1 MPLYAPFDGVAHQ
14 LLHLR
19 VPRQEH
25 PMTEATMSRDEI
37 VSLAKYAGLDLPP
50 EYFDE
55 LVDAFGHVQRMVARL
70 PADRPRGDEPAH
82 VFTPVKF
89 LPKEA

>member
-1 MPLYAPFDGVAHQ
+1 
-14 LLHLR
+14 
-19 VPRQEH
+19 
-25 PMTEATMSRDEI
+25 MTEATMSRDEI

-50 EYFDE
+50 EYFGE

-70 PADRPRGDEPAH
+70 PTARPPSDEPAH
-82 VFTPVKF
+82 VFNPLKF

>member
-1 MPLYAPFDGVAHQ
+1 
-14 LLHLR
+14 
-19 VPRQEH
+19 
-25 PMTEATMSRDEI
+25 MTEATMSRDEI
-37 VSLAKYAGLDLPP
+37 VSLAKYAGLHLPP

-70 PADRPRGDEPAH
+70 PAKRPHADEPAH
-82 VFTPVKF
+82 VFNPAKF